1 MGAAINIKIASTK
14 VTQISVIV
22 LLVVFSL
29 DVICPKKNRF
39 SPLYLCSGAFAFHA
53 TIKLLLR

>member
-1 MGAAINIKIASTK
+1 MNMKIASTK

-39 SPLYLCSGAFAFHA
+39 SLLYLCSGAFAFHA
-53 TIKLLLR
+53 TIKLPLR